1 MSDVGLSQSE
11 IDALLGGAVDT
22 TAAPPAGASAAFS
35 SADSDAL
42 AGFEREALGNLA
54 GVINAMT
61 GFEYVLDAVEVASV
75 SADELAALLGEDLIY
90 DIPVTIGSDTQHL
103 LVLEPMFAKQVAAA
117 LTGGDPGGSDNALS
131 ELEISA
137 VSEVVSTVNGTYM
150 TNVASTLKLPTNA
163 GASTICDVGA
173 AAGILGTGGGVMVT
187 LKLSQGGEGTSL
199 VRHILPASLA
209 QTVLGVI
216 RPVAAPSPAPAAALA
231 QKSAASPAPGATPA
245 AGGLPPQP
253 SGNLAPASASYA
265 PAAFSQLGP
274 APMPDI
280 EMRNLDLLLDVP
292 LTITVEL
299 GKTTVPIRQ
308 ILEYGQGSLIALDKL
323 AGEPI
328 DLLVNGKYFARGEVV
343 VIDENFGVR
352 LTSIL
357 SPTERLS
364 QLT

>member
-1 MSDVGLSQSE
+1 MSDVGLSQAE
-11 IDALLGGAVDT
+11 IDALLGGGADPGP
-22 TAAPPAGASAAFS
+22 TAQQSAPSGFNGAETE
-35 SADSDAL
+35 AL
-42 AGFEREALGNLA
+42 ADFERDSLGNLA

-61 GFEYVLDAVEVASV
+61 GFEYNLDGVETATV
-75 SADELAALLGEDLIY
+75 SADELAGLLGDDLLY
-90 DIPVTIGSDTQHL
+90 SIPVTIGTDCVHML
-103 LVLEPMFAKQVAAA
+103 LLEPAFAKAVAAA
-117 LTGGDPGGSDNALS
+117 LTGGDPGGEDNALS
-131 ELEISA
+131 ELEVSA

-150 TNVASTLKLPTNA
+150 TNVASALKLPTNA
-163 GASTICDVGA
+163 GSASLVDLA
-173 AAGILGTGGGVMVT
+173 AAAQLLAGRPGVIAN
-187 LKLSQGGEGTSL
+187 LKLSQNGESPTV
-199 VRHILPASLA
+199 VRHILPADLA
-209 QTVLGVI
+209 SKILDVI
-216 RPVAAPSPAPAAALA
+216 KPPPVPAAAPQPA
-231 QKSAASPAPGATPA
+231 RTQAAPAPGPSPSA
-245 AGGLPPQP
+245 APPPVSSGSIAPP
-253 SGNLAPASASYA
+253 SSSYA

-357 SPTERLS
+357 SASERLT

>member
-1 MSDVGLSQSE
+1 MSDVGLSQAE
-11 IDALLGGAVDT
+11 IDALLGGAVDSPPAA
-22 TAAPPAGASAAFS
+22 AAPGGTAFS
-35 SADSDAL
+35 GAQTEAL
-42 AGFEREALGNLA
+42 AAFERESLGNLA

-61 GFEYVLDAVEVASV
+61 GFEYNLDGVEAASV
-75 SADELAALLGEDLIY
+75 SSDELAALVGDDLIY
-90 DIPVTIGSDTQHL
+90 RIPVTVGEECTHL
-103 LVLEPMFAKQVAAA
+103 LVLEPGFAKMVAAA
-117 LTGGDPGGSDNALS
+117 LTGGDPGGEDNSLSD
-131 ELEISA
+131 LEISA

-150 TNVASTLKLPTNA
+150 TNVASALKVATNA
-163 GASTICDVGA
+163 GAASLVDLAA
-173 AAGILGTGGGVMVT
+173 AAGELSAAAGVMIG
-187 LKLSQGGEGTSL
+187 LKLSQNGDSPTV
-199 VRHILPASLA
+199 VRHILPADLV
-209 QTVLGVI
+209 QRILTVI
-216 RPVAAPSPAPAAALA
+216 MPAPKPVATA
-231 QKSAASPAPGATPA
+231 AASPPPTAKAAGPAPGLGAP
-245 AGGLPPQP
+245 
-253 SGNLAPASASYA
+253 PASSGSIAPSDMSYA

-357 SPTERLS
+357 SASERLS